1 MARVTGSRGVDLSD
15 IDPSQL
21 RALQQEDPGLF
32 QQLMQ
37 QMDQWFAKNIGIGGQ
52 QAAPVSRVTGN
63 VGMEPMLTG
72 SVQAPQSTPSGR
84 FSVTGDVEGQ
94 MLTRGGVP
102 ITEGGSR
109 SQQGSPVVTGNTG
122 MEGRSGGGG
131 GGSRR
136 PPTSAGAA
144 PGAGGRGPGIDIAGR
159 YGDLRSSAG
168 DLILGPRNEA
178 GVRPGR
184 KAMGGKTGAVF
195 GSVESLLSGDPAG
208 AILGAPVG
216 LGAGQAANVLTNAL
230 TSGMMKSGPLPVR
243 LAGAGLRYLVP
254 GLVGYGAQQA
264 TAGAVNAVVGGT
276 QQLAGGAVGA
286 AQGAAG
292 SIQSDGLG
300 GLGGGFLSDLELP
313 FWGPV
318 GARSKARRQ
327 AEFEREQRRANQG
340 LETEIR
346 QQRAKE
352 DLNIARQEGQIA
364 TQTYLDQMRGIAP
377 LIEQQDRR
385 RFTQQQALLNTQGSI
400 YQSLGRQAG
409 MFQLANTGLTEA
421 GAYARTAIASNPYA
435 GSVIQAPQITFGR

>member
-15 IDPSQL
+15 IDPNQL

-32 QQLMQ
+32 QRLMQ
-37 QMDQWFAKNIGIGGQ
+37 QIDQFARNTGIGGQ
-52 QAAPVSRVTGN
+52 QTTPVSRVTGN
-63 VGMEPMLTG
+63 VGMDPLVTG
-72 SVQAPQSTPSGR
+72 SVRPQSTSSGR
-84 FSVTGDVEGQ
+84 PSITGDVEGQ
-94 MLTRGGVP
+94 MATRGGVP
-102 ITEGGSR
+102 ITESGARG
-109 SQQGSPVVTGNTG
+109 QQGSAVVTGSTG
-122 MEGRSGGGG
+122 MEGRSAGGGG
-131 GGSRR
+131 GGRR
-136 PPTSAGAA
+136 PPTTAGAA

-168 DLILGPRNEA
+168 DLIFGSRNEA
-178 GVRPGR
+178 GIRPGR
-184 KAMGGKTGAVF
+184 KAMGGKTGAVL

-208 AILGAPVG
+208 ALLGAPVG
-216 LGAGQAANVLTNAL
+216 LATGQAANVLTNAL
-230 TSGMMKSGPLPVR
+230 TSGMMKAGPLPVR

-254 GLVGYGAQQA
+254 GMVGYGAQQA
-264 TAGAVNAVVGGT
+264 TAGAVNAVVGGA

-292 SIQSDGLG
+292 SLQSDGLG
-300 GLGGGFLSDLELP
+300 GLGGGGLSDLELP
-313 FWGPV
+313 FIGPI
-318 GARSKARRQ
+318 GARAKARRQ
-327 AEFEREQRRANQG
+327 AEFEREQRRADQG
-340 LETEIR
+340 LESEIR
-346 QQRAKE
+346 RQRAKE
-352 DLNIARQEGQIA
+352 DLDVARQEGQIA

-421 GAYARTAIASNPYA
+421 GAYARTAISSNPYA